1 MDWYAMHVSDV
12 LLKRL
17 NVRFPFDS
25 TREQFTFEETCK
37 DLPPEHC
44 PFQTFPVML
53 FGQIRHLDSMQPIV
67 TSGHAVLVMLRF

>member
-1 MDWYAMHVSDV
+1 MHVSDV

-37 DLPPEHC
+37 GLLPEHC

-53 FGQIRHLDSMQPIV
+53 FGKIRHLDSMQPIV